1 MNKTYS
7 KIVLLLCSVFYISGY
22 AQDELPNTQNAEEP
36 VKLKRLPDNN
46 TIQET
51 QIKESVI
58 TTPVSVSE
66 EVKPVTTP
74 VSVSEEVK
82 PITSSVPDSI
92 NVSDSVLTEEEQ
104 AAKLEME
111 NEALKK
117 QIEELA
123 KAKEELA
130 KTKAELA
137 KAQLESEKLE
147 AEKQRAA
154 KLEAERIEAA
164 KFVNGT
170 VAPSSKFDL
179 ISWTL
184 SVPTDKDGNKKAD
197 QIKEIELSS
206 GYASEYFY
214 LSEDGGM
221 VFKSPIGG
229 FKTSANTTYTRS
241 ELREMLRRGNTK
253 IKTKGPGLNNWVL
266 KSSNSMFTAG
276 GHDGQLNAT
285 LKVDHV
291 TTTGKDS
298 QVGRV
303 IIGQIHAEHN
313 EPLRLYYRKLPN
325 NSKGSIYFAHEG
337 RDNDKEDYYE
347 LIGKRSKTAE
357 NPENGIALGEK
368 FSYQVLVLG
377 NILTVKIEKENGA
390 TFEKSVDMKKSGYS
404 AKEEYMYFKAGV
416 YNQNKTGD
424 LDDYVQATFY
434 ELKNAHKKYVE
445 PTF

>member
-1 MNKTYS
+1 MP
-7 KIVLLLCSVFYISGY
+7 SVP
-22 AQDELPNTQNAEEP
+22 A
-36 VKLKRLPDNN
+36 V
-46 TIQET
+46 
-51 QIKESVI
+51 
-58 TTPVSVSE
+58 
-66 EVKPVTTP
+66 VTTP
-74 VSVSEEVK
+74 PVVK
-82 PITSSVPDSI
+82 ETS
-92 NVSDSVLTEEEQ
+92 
-104 AAKLEME
+104 AKLESE
-111 NEALKK
+111 NDKLKK
-117 QIEELA
+117 QIEQLL
-123 KAKEELA
+123 KEKELA
-130 KTKAELA
+130 KTKPAED
-137 KAQLESEKLE
+137 
-147 AEKQRAA
+147 
-154 KLEAERIEAA
+154 
-164 KFVNGT
+164 KFVKGT

-179 ISWTL
+179 LSWTL
-184 SVPTDKDGNKKAD
+184 SVPTDEDGNKKAD
-197 QIKEIELSS
+197 QIKEKELSS

-221 VFKSPIGG
+221 VFKCPIGG

-266 KSSNSMFTAG
+266 ESSNLMYTAG

-404 AKEEYMYFKAGV
+404 AKEEYCLLYTSPSPRDKRQSRMPSSA
-416 YNQNKTGD
+416 
-424 LDDYVQATFY
+424 
-434 ELKNAHKKYVE
+434 
-445 PTF
+445 

>member
-7 KIVLLLCSVFYISGY
+7 QLVLLLFSVFYVSGY
-22 AQDELPNTQNAEEP
+22 SQEELPVTEPAQNTEAP
-36 VKLKRLPDNN
+36 VKLKRLPESTAQKVEAVTE
-46 TIQET
+46 TIPTNPSLNDIQTEVPVES
-51 QIKESVI
+51 INSPNSVI
-58 TTPVSVSE
+58 EDEAS
-66 EVKPVTTP
+66 
-74 VSVSEEVK
+74 
-82 PITSSVPDSI
+82 
-92 NVSDSVLTEEEQ
+92 
-104 AAKLEME
+104 AAVKLEME
-111 NEALKK
+111 NIALKK
-117 QIEELA
+117 QLEELA

-130 KTKAELA
+130 KTKGELA
-137 KAQLESEKLE
+137 KAKVEAAKVE
-147 AEKQRAA
+147 AEKAEAA
-154 KLEAERIEAA
+154 RIEAARIEAA

-179 ISWTL
+179 LSWTL
-184 SVPTDKDGNKKAD
+184 SVPTDEDGNKRAD
-197 QIKEIELSS
+197 QIKEKELSS
-206 GYASEYFY
+206 GYVSEYFY

-266 KSSNSMFTAG
+266 KSSNSMYTAG
-276 GHDGQLNAT
+276 GHDGQLKAT

-291 TTTGKDS
+291 TTTGKEK

-325 NSKGSIYFAHEG
+325 NTKGSIYFAHEG

-347 LIGKRSKTAE
+347 LIGKRSNDAE
-357 NPENGIALGEK
+357 DPEEGIALGEK
-368 FSYQVLVLG
+368 FSYQVLVLE
-377 NILTVKIEKENGA
+377 NNLTVRIIKEDKSV
-390 TFEKSVDMKKSGYS
+390 FEKTVDMSKSGYS

-416 YNQNKTGD
+416 YNQNKSGD
-424 LDDYVQATFY
+424 LDDYAQATFY
-434 ELKNAHKKYVE
+434 ELSNKHKQYVE
-445 PTF
+445 PTY